1 MLTLLAS
8 KKHPKC
14 MVIY

>member
-8 KKHPKC
+8 KTHPKC